1 VANPLVVQ
9 GTLNRILASV
19 VWQNFPALNVT
30 APFLNREAIR
40 LALDGETTRFLP
52 TLTGA
57 VTSPEPYMMTTI
69 TINLLK
75 SQNLA
80 SLYKAQ
86 MELQSVLGDCVVRPD
101 VTTLTP
107 YDFVNC
113 AIQSV
118 REQAYSG
125 EDAGFAVTIRGYYLI
140 NSSLY
145 N

>member
-1 VANPLVVQ
+1 MANPLVVQ

>member
-1 VANPLVVQ
+1 MANPLVVQ

-40 LALDGETTRFLP
+40 LALDGESTRFLP
-52 TLTGA
+52 SLTGA
-57 VTSPEPYMMTTI
+57 VTSAEPYMMVTL

-80 SLYKAQ
+80 ALYKAQ

-101 VTTLTP
+101 VTTLPP
-107 YDFVNC
+107 YDFTNC

-125 EDAGFAVTIRGYYLI
+125 EDAGFAVTVRGYYLI
-140 NSSLY
+140 NSSLF